1 MSIYKS
7 HLNGMAR
14 KMAIFDY
21 TMDNQMNKIS
31 TILEMVDIR
40 ANQVHNDIET
50 KVILENGTPEDMSYM
65 FEEANEETVKQKK
78 SIVKKIIDWCKKLFA
93 SIKAK
98 IEKITKR
105 SKTATKGEIGPVKYE
120 ITVKLKGDM
129 KDIDDYYRNIQQ
141 SLSQMNRGDFIS
153 AAASLEN
160 VDVPS
165 SMTTITESES
175 STVEITEDERDRMVD
190 ELEDKSDTIE
200 QVIDS
205 VETKIDNEES
215 VEVVSAATKALPK
228 LQKLLSAIGKT
239 LSGLATAA
247 TVKAYGVM
255 SDIKDKFSKKKTEK
269 EDEAPATES
278 FNDIFDDDYS
288 MYF

>member
-14 KMAIFDY
+14 KMSIFDY

-50 KVILENGTPEDMSYM
+50 KVILENGTTDDMSYM

-78 SIVKKIIDWCKKLFA
+78 SIIKKIIDWFKKMFA

-105 SKTATKGEIGPVKYE
+105 SKTVTKGEIGPVKYE

-129 KDIDDYYRNIQQ
+129 KDIDDYYKNIQQ
-141 SLSQMNRGDFIS
+141 SLSQINRGDFIS
-153 AAASLEN
+153 AVSSL
-160 VDVPS
+160 DGIKVPD
-165 SMTTITESES
+165 SMTAVTESEES
-175 STVEITEDERDRMVD
+175 SVEITEDERDKMVE
-190 ELEDKSDTIE
+190 ELEDKADTIE

-205 VETKIDNEES
+205 VESKIDDEES
-215 VEVVSAATKALPK
+215 VEVVSAATKSLPK
-228 LQKLLSAIGKT
+228 LQKLLSAIGKALT
-239 LSGLATAA
+239 GLTTAA
-247 TVKAYGVM
+247 TVKAHGAV
-255 SDIKDKFSKKKTEK
+255 SAIKDKFSKKKP
-269 EDEAPATES
+269 DEEVPATES
-278 FNDIFDDDYS
+278 FNDLFDDYS
-288 MYF
+288 IYF

>member
-1 MSIYKS
+1 MSMYKS

-21 TMDNQMNKIS
+21 TMENEMNKIS

-50 KVILENGTPEDMSYM
+50 KIILENGTPDDMAYM

-78 SIVKKIIDWCKKLFA
+78 GIIKKIIDWCKKTFA

-105 SKTATKGEIGPVKYE
+105 SKTVTKGEIGPVKYE

-129 KDIDDYYRNIQQ
+129 KDIDEYYRNIQQ

-153 AAASLEN
+153 AAASLEG
-160 VDVPS
+160 VKEPS
-165 SMTTITESES
+165 SMTTVTESES
-175 STVEITEDERDRMVD
+175 TTEITEDERDKMVD

-205 VETKIDNEES
+205 VESKIDNEEN
-215 VEVVSAATKALPK
+215 VEVVTAATKSLPK
-228 LQKLLSAIGKT
+228 LQKLLNAIGRT
-239 LSGLATAA
+239 LSGLAGAVAVKTAVA
-247 TVKAYGVM
+247 VNA
-255 SDIKDKFSKKKTEK
+255 IEEKFAKKKPAE
-269 EDEAPATES
+269 EAPATES
-278 FNDIFDDDYS
+278 FSDIFDDYS

>member
-1 MSIYKS
+1 MSMYKS

-21 TMDNQMNKIS
+21 TMENEMNKIS

-50 KVILENGTPEDMSYM
+50 KIILENGTPEDMAYM

-78 SIVKKIIDWCKKLFA
+78 GIIKKIIDWCKKTFA

-105 SKTATKGEIGPVKYE
+105 SKTVTKGEIGPVKYE

-129 KDIDDYYRNIQQ
+129 KDIDEYYRNIQQ

-153 AAASLEN
+153 AAASLDGVKE
-160 VDVPS
+160 PS
-165 SMTTITESES
+165 SMGTVTESE

-205 VETKIDNEES
+205 VESKIDNEEN
-215 VEVVSAATKALPK
+215 VEVVTAATKSLPK
-228 LQKLLSAIGKT
+228 LQKLLNAIGRT
-239 LSGLATAA
+239 LSGLAGAVAVNAIENKFAKKKPAEEAPEAA
-247 TVKAYGVM
+247 T
-255 SDIKDKFSKKKTEK
+255 
-269 EDEAPATES
+269 TES
-278 FNDIFDDDYS
+278 FSDLFDDYS